1 MKKLHKIMQLIAVSL
16 TINLIGIETL
26 CAQDIHGRIEVANNS
41 ITVHKQNTDFVKLPQ
56 LVGSHSA
63 TDANTKELVADNLLV
78 QTETSPS
85 LMPVPNSPKVSENA
99 VNNKAIA
106 QITSVSQLSDVQ
118 PTDWAYQALQSL
130 VERYGVIA
138 GYSDGTFRGN
148 QSLTRYEFAAGLN
161 AALNRLNEL
170 IAAGTADLVR
180 QEDLATLQKLQQE
193 FATELATL
201 RGRIDTLEARSANL
215 EEQQFS
221 TTTKLNAQII
231 TAVSDTFGRSV
242 GGDAPSGSRA
252 RRDRDRSQLYFA
264 DRGRLNFESSFTGKD
279 LLRVRLEFG
288 NFLNS
293 NGTSQ
298 IASVTGT
305 GMTRLNFDTDTNND
319 VSIPHVRYYFP
330 VSGSVSFVVGP
341 TGIGYTDITDTVTP
355 ASIADDGNGIPSLFG
370 EYSPLFR
377 RGGGGAAVNW
387 YINKDLVLT
396 LGYLADNA
404 NLPFEKNGVFDGGYN
419 ALAHLVYYG
428 KQGAVGIAYSH
439 SYTPGGKVGLTGG
452 TGSVLAGSPFGN
464 SIATSGNI
472 VGAQGYY
479 RFSPQFQIHAWGG
492 YIWATAKNSGFS
504 EISNG
509 RGGTDSLFV
518 NNGDNANLWYGA
530 IGVSFPDVGGKGNLP
545 GILFGVP
552 PRVSSSDVRKEGD
565 NAYHIEAFYRWR
577 LNDNISVTPG
587 LWVILNPENN
597 SKNDTQYV
605 GVLRTTFDF

>member
-1 MKKLHKIMQLIAVSL
+1 MQLIVASL

-26 CAQDIHGRIEVANNS
+26 CAQDIDGRIEVVNNP
-41 ITVHKQNTDFVKLPQ
+41 ITVHKQNTNFVKLAQ
-56 LVGSHSA
+56 RVDSNSA
-63 TDANTKELVADNLLV
+63 TNANTKELVADNLLG
-78 QTETSPS
+78 QTDISAS
-85 LMPVPNSPKVSENA
+85 LMPVANSPKVSENA
-99 VNNKAIA
+99 VNNKAMA
-106 QITSVSQLSDVQ
+106 QIPSVSQLSDVQ

-148 QSLTRYEFAAGLN
+148 RSLTRYEFAAGLN

-170 IAAGTADLVR
+170 IAAGTTDLVR

-193 FATELATL
+193 FAPELATL
-201 RGRIDTLEARSANL
+201 RGRIDTLEARTATL

-231 TAVSDTFGRSV
+231 TAVSDTFGNRV
-242 GGDAPSGSRA
+242 GG
-252 RRDRDRSQLYFA
+252 DRDRSQTYFA

-305 GMTRLNFDTDTNND
+305 GMTRLNFDTDSNND
-319 VSIPHVRYYFP
+319 VSIPHVRYFFP
-330 VSGSVSFVVGP
+330 VSDSVSFVVGP
-341 TGIGYTDITDTVTP
+341 TGIGYTDITETVTP

-387 YINKDLVLT
+387 NINKDLILT
-396 LGYLADNA
+396 LGYLADNP

-419 ALAHLVYYG
+419 ALAHLVYHG

-439 SYTPGGKVGLTGG
+439 SYTPGGNVGLTGG
-452 TGSVLAGSPFGN
+452 TGSALAGSPFGN
-464 SIATSGNI
+464 RIATSGNI

-479 RFSPQFQIHAWGG
+479 RFSPNFQIHAWGG
-492 YIWATAKNSGFS
+492 YIWATAENSGLS
-504 EISNG
+504 DISNG
-509 RGGTDSLFV
+509 TGGTDSLLV
-518 NNGDNANLWYGA
+518 NKGDNANVWFGA
-530 IGVSFPDVGGKGNLP
+530 IGVSFPDVGGRGNLP

-552 PRVSSSDVRKEGD
+552 PRVSSSDVRKEED

-597 SKNDTQYV
+597 SRNDTQYV